1 MCLIVIKHTVINN
14 MHTVEIVMLQLYLTF
29 IVSGSYPGNP
39 ESPDCPN
46 PEHLPITSVI
56 LI

>member
-1 MCLIVIKHTVINN
+1 

-46 PEHLPITSVI
+46 PEHLPITSVY